1 MGTNWLPS
9 KVWPKDQPAGTTS
22 KLVTVRPSLVVTWKE
37 RLLRSRRELLC
48 QFWPQLRERDC
59 QPEAPLLTATERTSP
74 APATLERRLREVE
87 VLPGRV
93 APATVVVGLCR
104 VGRAEVGRRHHDRPR
119 QAPLRVG
126 AALDLEAGPAA
137 QPVVEHCRAQCRR
150 VRPVPLAQQVPVS
163 TSSSYSHH
171 PHRSAQHSPLTAA
184 TLSL

>member
-37 RLLRSRRELLC
+37 RLLR
-48 QFWPQLRERDC
+48 DC

-74 APATLERRLREVE
+74 APATLVMSTRLKPARCPHGTARSAGTTAARGRSA
-87 VLPGRV
+87 PGRV

-137 QPVVEHCRAQCRR
+137 QPVVEHCRAQCCR
-150 VRPVPLAQQVPVS
+150 VRPVPLAQQVPYPQAPPTATTRIV
-163 TSSSYSHH
+163 
-171 PHRSAQHSPLTAA
+171 QHNTRH
-184 TLSL
+184 